1 MCGLFLAVDPAEYE
15 AETRTVRLHGHVT
28 SVRLERSFWAIID
41 HIAAREEIST
51 GRFITTLHDEV
62 LDRDGE
68 VPNFASLLRVTC
80 LQYLRHPDLH
90 EAELAQR
97 RARLTENA
105 M

>member
-68 VPNFASLLRVTC
+68 VPNFASLLALHYVLDKSEEDCYIAWR
-80 LQYLRHPDLH
+80 LYLRRVPDAL
-90 EAELAQR
+90 
-97 RARLTENA
+97 
-105 M
+105 